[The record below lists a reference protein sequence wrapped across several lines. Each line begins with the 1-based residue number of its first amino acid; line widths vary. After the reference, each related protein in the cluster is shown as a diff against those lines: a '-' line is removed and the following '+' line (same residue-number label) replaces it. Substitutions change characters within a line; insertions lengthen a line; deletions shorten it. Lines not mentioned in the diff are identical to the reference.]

1 MRYPSLI
8 RFLIEIYTTLNTSDG
23 SSFVVLTKP
32 IKISLIEIIDDEEFG
47 PDEGKVFRIRMF
59 GTFNLGNLLVYA
71 LPKLGPPLA
80 IDDSDALELLMASIR
95 TLAITGEGLSD
106 KVT

>member
-1 MRYPSLI
+1 MRYLSLI
-8 RFLIEIYTTLNTSDG
+8 RFLIEIYTTLKTSDG

-59 GTFNLGNLLVYA
+59 GISN
-71 LPKLGPPLA
+71 
-80 IDDSDALELLMASIR
+80 
-95 TLAITGEGLSD
+95 
-106 KVT
+106 